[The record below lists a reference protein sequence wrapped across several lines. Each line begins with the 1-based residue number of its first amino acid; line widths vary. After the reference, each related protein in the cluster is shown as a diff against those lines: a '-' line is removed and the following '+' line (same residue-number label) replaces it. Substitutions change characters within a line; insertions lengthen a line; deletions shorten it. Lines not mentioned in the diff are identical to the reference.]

1 MEIRKLF
8 YAICFPPFLFGGIWL
23 LLWLW
28 MRLVLA
34 VYPGD
39 LAPDPVFRPYLGVAP
54 TENLW
59 LAVWQRWDALHYQ
72 AIAER
77 GYAAFSTALFT
88 PPLYPWL
95 MRLVSYLVGDTLLA
109 GLLLS
114 ALFYGM
120 GWISFYRLAQYEL
133 RKEQLAQRAVVYLSL
148 FPTSFFFFAPYTE
161 SMFLLGS
168 VAFLLA
174 LRQKRWLAAGLW
186 GSLTVASRLVGATI
200 LLPAAWS
207 LWREWRG
214 SQRLGTSWLAL
225 VLPLL
230 TALSFPL
237 YVHFGMGKSFWA
249 PFLAQTERFHGG
261 FTWPGFPLIAAVRQ
275 VVLGEM
281 PLPNLL
287 DLLFTLF
294 FVVYAFPVWK
304 RLPRLYGIY
313 YAGFLVLYLS
323 RMAAIYPLLSM
334 PRYVLAL
341 FPIFLVLAQQG
352 EDRWVHRLIVYL
364 SLIGLLFFSAQF
376 AVWGWVG

>member
-1 MEIRKLF
+1 MKTRKLF
-8 YAICFPPFLFGGIWL
+8 PKIGFPIFLFGSTWL

-39 LAPDPVFRPYLGVAP
+39 LSPDPIFRPYLGVSP
-54 TENLW
+54 TANPW
-59 LAVWQRWDALHYQ
+59 LAVWQRWDVLHYQ

-77 GYAAFSTALFT
+77 GYAAFSTAWFT

-95 MRLVSYLVGDTLLA
+95 MRLVAYLVGDTLLA
-109 GLLLS
+109 GILLS
-114 ALFYGM
+114 ALFYALGLVF
-120 GWISFYRLAQYEL
+120 FYWLAQYEL
-133 RKEQLAQRAVVYLSL
+133 REERLAQRAVAYLAL

-161 SMFLLGS
+161 SLFLLGS

-174 LRQKRWLAAGLW
+174 LRQRRWLAAGLW
-186 GSLTVASRLVGATI
+186 GSLAVASRLVGAVI

-207 LWREWRG
+207 LWHEWRRG
-214 SQRLGTSWLAL
+214 HRPIAGWPAL

-230 TALSFPL
+230 AALAFPL
-237 YVHFGMGKSFWA
+237 YAHFGLGESVWA

-261 FTWPGFPLIAAVRQ
+261 FTWLGFPLIAAVRQ

-287 DLLFTLF
+287 DLAFTLF
-294 FVVYAFPVWK
+294 FVVCAFLVWK
-304 RLPRLYGIY
+304 RLPRLYGVY
-313 YAGFLVLYLS
+313 YVGFLVLYLS

-341 FPIFLVLAQQG
+341 WPIFLALAQQG
-352 EDRWVHRLIVYL
+352 EDRRVHRLIVYL
-364 SLIGLLFFSAQF
+364 SLVGLLFFSAQF
-376 AVWGWVG
+376 AIWGWVG